1 LPATD
6 EFPRCFRHKEGLF
19 GESYYLRC
27 MSRDSIWSV
36 KENGCVEEISFTFK
50 ECLSFC
56 RSGEWV
62 EFSEPKPKKPKPKPK
77 PKKPAVPEPW
87 WKKYGK
93 PPQECS

>member
-1 LPATD
+1 MTELPATD
-6 EFPRCFRHKEGLF
+6 EFPRCFRHKMGLF

-27 MSRDSIWSV
+27 MSRDSICMV
-36 KENGCVEEISFTFK
+36 KENGDVELIDFTFK

-62 EFSEPKPKKPKPKPK
+62 EFSEPKQKPPEPEPPKP
-77 PKKPAVPEPW
+77 PEPW

-93 PPQECS
+93 PQECS